1 VCAWI
6 KPSDLMKS
14 KLKVGVALSG
24 GGIRGISHLG
34 VLKALDEIGIIP
46 AKVSGSS
53 AGAIVGAMYC
63 QGYKPEEILKII
75 VETNYFKFMRPAI
88 SWNGILKMESVGDLY
103 KIYLPHND
111 FAQLKIALAVAATDI
126 QRAKVVYFDE
136 GELIRPIMASSS
148 IPGMFEPIVIDK
160 KYLVDGGVLNNLPV
174 EPLEGICDFVIGVN
188 CNHLPEDSNI
198 KNMKKLIERAV
209 IMSMNYNVYSRK
221 AKCDY
226 FIEAPGL
233 GRYGVFDIKK
243 APELFQAGYDQARK
257 VIEENPDILE
267 LANPKAKHLSA

>member
-1 VCAWI
+1 
-6 KPSDLMKS
+6 MKS
-14 KLKVGVALSG
+14 KLKVGIALSG

-34 VLKALDEIGIIP
+34 VLKALGEIGIVP
-46 AKVSGSS
+46 AKLSGTS

-63 QGYKPEEILKII
+63 QGYQPEEILKII

-88 SWNGILKMESVGDLY
+88 SWNGILKMESVGNLY

-111 FAQLKIALAVAATDI
+111 FAQLKTPLAVAATDI
-126 QRAKVVYFDE
+126 QRGKVVYFDE
-136 GELIRPIMASSS
+136 GELIKPIMASSS

-188 CNHLPEDSNI
+188 CNHLPEESNI
-198 KNMKKLIERAV
+198 KNMKKLIERTV
-209 IMSMNYNVYSRK
+209 IMAMNYNVYSRK

-233 GRYGVFDIKK
+233 GRFGVFDIKK
-243 APELFQAGYDQARK
+243 APELFQAGYDQTMK
-257 VIEENPDILE
+257 VIEENPSILD
-267 LANPKAKHLSA
+267 LANPSAKQLSV